1 MRAIDK
7 FWGESMIRRIDHIAI
22 AVRDLQ
28 KAKAFFIQILGGRE
42 LFSAPVAKQKFRWT
56 TIELGTSCFIELIDP
71 LEEEGFL
78 QRFLRHRGE
87 GPHHITIQVDD
98 VQETHRFLQDRG
110 VPTFGLAE
118 TFPNWK
124 ELYIHPKHAF
134 GTLIQ
139 FAEFNP
145 LDWIHPGYIPAAY
158 REFASPQDRELEEK
172 PMEVRR
178 VDGEEGDHL
187 EIRVGREKIRLP
199 ESQLG
204 DLLDRLKEFQ
214 KPTSARDP
222 GGIHQP

>member
-1 MRAIDK
+1 
-7 FWGESMIRRIDHIAI
+7 MIRRIDHIAI

-42 LFSAPVAKQKFRWT
+42 LFSAPVEKQKFRWT
-56 TIELGTSCFIELIDP
+56 TVELGTSCFIELIDP

-78 QRFLRHRGE
+78 QRFLTHRGE

-98 VQETHRFLQDRG
+98 VRETQRFLQDRG

-145 LDWIHPGYIPAAY
+145 LDWINPGYIPASY
-158 REFASPQDRELEEK
+158 REFASSQEKELEER
-172 PMEVRR
+172 PLQVRR
-178 VDGEEGDHL
+178 VDGEEGGQL
-187 EIRVGREKIRLP
+187 EIRMGKEKIRLP
-199 ESQLG
+199 ESQLNE
-204 DLLDRLKEFQ
+204 LMDRLREFQ
-214 KPTSARDP
+214 KTTNAPDP
-222 GGIHQP
+222 GGIRQP